1 MDRSKWMHVGHVLKM
16 NAVNYPGVLDCAG
29 PAGEEKPV
37 SGPKQ
42 MRLEAANRNG

>member
-1 MDRSKWMHVGHVLKM
+1 MNRSKWMHVGHVLKM
-16 NAVNYPGVLDCAG
+16 NAVNYPGVWGCAG

-42 MRLEAANRNG
+42 LRPKAGNQNG